1 MKGQK
6 KKRYT
11 FLTGEEEQELRKYNK
26 EAFNRDENV
35 FGEYIQVILISS
47 AGAEGISLK
56 CVRQVHIME
65 PFWNYIRID
74 QVFGR
79 AIRMKSH
86 MNELLPKG
94 ERNVEQYLYL
104 SSLPDGE
111 TVEDIFNNLKEKKWP
126 DVDEIEIDGDIK
138 MTLLEKYKPVY
149 KTITKILSMKKET
162 NGKGKC

>member
-1 MKGQK
+1 M
-6 KKRYT
+6 
-11 FLTGEEEQELRKYNK
+11 
-26 EAFNRDENV
+26 NV
-35 FGEYIQVILISS
+35 RGEYIQVIMISS

-86 MNELLPKG
+86 INELLPKD

-104 SSLPDGE
+104 STLPEGE
-111 TVEDIFNNLKEKKWP
+111 TVEEIFNILKR
-126 DVDEIEIDGDIK
+126 EIMARFRRYRDRWRCKNDIIRK
-138 MTLLEKYKPVY
+138 A
-149 KTITKILSMKKET
+149 
-162 NGKGKC
+162 